1 MLPKTYT
8 QTLSFTYNSVV
19 PKSHF
24 LSGRKQRLD
33 ITKILDLLTSNHNE
47 DLSGLTKYELETL
60 NENENFEIH
69 LSDDDY
75 QEDYIRI
82 IQSDEEE
89 TLYFFDA
96 FRVEDYEVIEFY
108 TENGDPNDEDALL
121 VIRGKFVF
129 DIVEQYSVVWNDWV
143 FEWEKKLVY
152 ERSTPIN
159 TSVYKMNIYTHTHH
173 TK

>member
-8 QTLSFTYNSVV
+8 QTLSFTYNSCI

-24 LSGRKQRLD
+24 LGGRKRRID
-33 ITKILDLLTSNHNE
+33 ITKVLAHLKSEHNE
-47 DLSGLTKYELETL
+47 DLSGLTEHELETIK
-60 NENENFEIH
+60 EKNFEIH
-69 LSDDDY
+69 LTDDDY
-75 QEDYIRI
+75 QEPYIRI
-82 IQSDEEE
+82 VQDNGEE

-96 FRVEDYEVIEFY
+96 FRVEDYKVIEFY
-108 TENGDPNDEDALL
+108 TENGNPDDEDVLL

-129 DIVEQYSVVWNDWV
+129 DIVEQYSVVWNDWED
-143 FEWEKKLVY
+143 EWEKKLVY